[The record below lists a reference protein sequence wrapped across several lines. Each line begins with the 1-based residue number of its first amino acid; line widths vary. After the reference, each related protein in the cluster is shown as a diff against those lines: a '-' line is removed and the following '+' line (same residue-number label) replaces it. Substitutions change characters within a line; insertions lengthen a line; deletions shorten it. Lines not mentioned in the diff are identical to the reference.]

1 MENDQKKKKLIMRIG
16 IISIMVIIFIF
27 WLLNI
32 KNVFNSGGTPEM
44 TENGKQL
51 QGIKEELNATVDKLG
66 DSLNKIKATDD
77 RLKAASSSLVNEL
90 VKDADNNIASSTVA
104 SSTSSSSASSSSSS
118 SSTSSPII
126 PSMPKLPPQPEKTK
140 STCPSYI
147 NCMPTIGEARP
158 CQIPVGCEGITQ
170 IAY

>member
-1 MENDQKKKKLIMRIG
+1 MENEQKKKKLIMRIG

-32 KNVFNSGGTPEM
+32 RNVFIHKETPEI

-51 QGIKEELNATVDKLG
+51 QNIKEELNATINQL
-66 DSLNKIKATDD
+66 DSSLDKIKATDD
-77 RLKAASSSLVNEL
+77 RLKAASSSLVGEL
-90 VKDADNNIASSTVA
+90 VKDASNDVASSTVA
-104 SSTSSSSASSSSSS
+104 SST
-118 SSTSSPII
+118 PII
-126 PSMPKLPPQPEKTK
+126 PSMPILPPQPEKTK

>member
-16 IISIMVIIFIF
+16 IISIMVIILIF

-32 KNVFNSGGTPEM
+32 KNVFNSGGTSTM

-51 QGIKEELNATVDKLG
+51 QNIKDELNATINQL
-66 DSLNKIKATDD
+66 DSSLDKIKATDD
-77 RLKAASSSLVNEL
+77 RLKAASSSLVGEL
-90 VKDADNNIASSTVA
+90 VNSIGDNTASSTVA
-104 SSTSSSSASSSSSS
+104 SSTISSDI
-118 SSTSSPII
+118 STSSLVI